1 METKTPSSSSQNI
14 RFTRKTIV
22 LITVGALMVVA
33 AGAYFTLPSAEA
45 DTAEPAVQTAR
56 VRTGDL
62 IVTASGAGTVV
73 PASEVDLGFRSG
85 GVLTELNVSVGDAVE
100 SAEVLARLEENIQA
114 EADFQ
119 ALFTPLGVMQAEG
132 EVSRAYIALDDA
144 IDALMYLISPQVYHY
159 ELKLAEAQSLFA
171 ALDSDSSASQE
182 AVDEAGKNLE
192 RAENNLKYAQSLYIN
207 EYVPATFSYTWIDE
221 ETGESVTEAIPPSP
235 ADVTLARANLESAR
249 MLVRDAEAAL
259 EIVKAG
265 PETLTKPLAALGPQ
279 MAKLEQAR
287 LAVESTRLTAPFDGT
302 VTSLNAVVGQTVGTS
317 PILSLT
323 TTQDLLVRFYLDE
336 TDVDK
341 VAVGNRVTFT
351 FDAYPDLPME
361 GEVFRVEPTLQMVD
375 GTPVVVVWAKLPDET
390 ASSPQGKAGILS
402 GMTVDAEVISG
413 EVRGALI
420 VPIQA
425 LRELSPGS
433 YAVFV
438 VGADGELKLT
448 PVEVGMRDY
457 ANAEIL
463 SGLNAGDLVSTGNVE
478 TK

>member
-1 METKTPSSSSQNI
+1 MKFFKKRSNFVITG
-14 RFTRKTIV
+14 IV
-22 LITVGALMVVA
+22 LAAMIGGAL
-33 AGAYFTLPSAEA
+33 YFTQPSVA
-45 DTAEPAVQTAR
+45 DDSTTPALQTAK

-62 IVTASGAGTVV
+62 VVTASGAGTVV
-73 PASEVDLGFRSG
+73 SAAQVDLGFRSG

-100 SAEVLARLEENIQA
+100 STEVLARLEENIQA

-119 ALFTPLGVMQAEG
+119 ALFSPLGVMQAEG
-132 EVSRAYIALDDA
+132 EVARAYIALDDA
-144 IDALMYLISPQVYHY
+144 VDALMYLISPEVYHY
-159 ELKLAEAQSLFA
+159 ELKLAEAQSLFG
-171 ALDSDSSASQE
+171 ALDSDSSASPE
-182 AVDEAGKNLE
+182 AIDEAGKNLE

-249 MLVRDAEAAL
+249 VLVQDAEAAL

-265 PETLTKPLAALGPQ
+265 PEALTKPLAALGPQ

-317 PILSLT
+317 PILSLA
-323 TTQDLLVRFYLDE
+323 TTQDLLVHFYLDE

-341 VAVGNRVTFT
+341 AAVGRRVIFT
-351 FDAYPDLPME
+351 FDAYPDLPLE
-361 GEVFRVEPTLQMVD
+361 GEVIRVEPTLQIVD
-375 GTPVVVVWAKLPDET
+375 GTPVVVVWAKLPNERE
-390 ASSPQGKAGILS
+390 AGILS
-402 GMTVDAEVISG
+402 GMTVEAEVIAG
-413 EVRGALI
+413 EARGALI

-438 VGADGELKLT
+438 VGADGQLKLT
-448 PVEVGMRDY
+448 PVEVGLRDY

-463 SGLNAGDLVSTGNVE
+463 SGLNAGDVVSTGNVE